1 MEQEMIN
8 GITLIN
14 EKAYYVN
21 GKLETSAPSD
31 ASNKKTIAY
40 SILSSHNS
48 GDEKSLKI
56 RFDALA
62 SHDITY
68 VGIIQTAK
76 ASGLKEFPIPY
87 VLTNCHNSLCA
98 VGGTI
103 NEDDHVFGLSCAKKF
118 GGIYVP
124 ASFAVIHTFMREM
137 FAGCGKMILGSDSH
151 TRYGALGTM
160 AIGEGGPELVKQLLK
175 RTYDINYPKVIGI
188 ELKGT
193 PRKGVGPMD
202 VALSIIGSVYESG
215 FVKNAVLEFFGE
227 GIKSLPIE
235 YRNGIDVMTTESA
248 CLSSIWETD
257 EKVEKYLDKYGRKG
271 DYKKLVP
278 QNGAEYDK
286 GIVVDLN
293 KVEPVIALPFHPSNV
308 YPLAEVIA
316 NPEKILSEVEKK
328 GTELLKLKK
337 GEFKLTDKIKDGK
350 IQVQQAV
357 IAGCAGGTYDNIAT
371 AANILKGK
379 DIGNGAFTLTV
390 YPGSEPTLL
399 SLVKGGSISSLI
411 ESGAIIKPCFCG
423 PCFGAGDVPC
433 NNGLSI
439 RHTTRNFERREGSK
453 PADGQIASV
462 ALMDA
467 RSISA
472 TAANGGILTS
482 ALGMDFDEN
491 FEEFDFDSKI
501 YANRVYNGFGKAN
514 AKEELIYGPN
524 ITDIPAIEELKDN
537 LLLKVCS
544 VIKDPVTTTDELI
557 PSGETSSYRS
567 NPLRLAEFALSRK
580 DPEYVKRS
588 KAVRDGKAE
597 IISSEMFKATGLDE
611 KDVSIGS
618 VIFANKPGDGS
629 AREQAASCQRFLG
642 AGANIAREY
651 ATKRYR
657 SNLINWG
664 MIPFINDNDEF
675 EVGDYIL
682 VENIREKIARG
693 DGVLDAT
700 LIKKGQED
708 EDTVAIKMI
717 ELKIDPL
724 TSDEKQI
731 ILDGCLIN
739 YYSNGR

>member
-1 MEQEMIN
+1 MIN

-14 EKAYYVN
+14 EKAYYVK
-21 GKLETSAPSD
+21 GKIAVTKPASAD
-31 ASNKKTIAY
+31 YKKTIAY

-48 GDEKSLKI
+48 GDDKALKI

-76 ASGLKEFPIPY
+76 ASGLSEFPIPY

-160 AIGEGGPELVKQLLK
+160 AIGEGGPELVKQLLN
-175 RTYDINYPKVIGI
+175 RTYDITYPKVIGI
-188 ELKGT
+188 ELKGK

-202 VALSIIGSVYESG
+202 VALCIIGSVYESG
-215 FVKNAVLEFFGE
+215 FVKNAVLEFFGD
-227 GIKSLPIE
+227 GLKNLPIE
-235 YRNGIDVMTTESA
+235 FRNGIDVMTTESA

-257 EKVEKYLDKYGRKG
+257 DKVKAYLKEFGREN
-271 DYKKLVP
+271 DYKKLQP
-278 QNGAEYDK
+278 KDGAEYDK
-286 GIVVDLN
+286 AIIVDLD
-293 KVEPVIALPFHPSNV
+293 KVEPMIALPFHPSNV
-308 YPLAEVIA
+308 YTLRELIG
-316 NPEKILSEVEKK
+316 NPMGILKEVEKK
-328 GTELLKLKK
+328 GTELLKLKE

-371 AANILKGK
+371 AANILKGSN
-379 DIGNGAFTLTV
+379 IGNGAFTLTV

-399 SLVKGGSISSLI
+399 SLIKGGSISNLI
-411 ESGAIIKPCFCG
+411 QSGAVIKPCFCG

-467 RSISA
+467 RSIAA
-472 TAANGGILTS
+472 TAKNGGVLTS
-482 ALGMDFDEN
+482 ALGMDFDED
-491 FEEFDFDSKI
+491 FDAFEFDPSI
-501 YANRVYNGFGKAN
+501 YENRVYNGYKKGDFSQK
-514 AKEELIYGPN
+514 LQYGPN
-524 ITDIPAIEELKDN
+524 ITDIPKIEELKDN

-580 DPEYVKRS
+580 DPGYVKRS
-588 KAVRDGKAE
+588 KAVRDNKEE
-597 IISSEMFKATGLDE
+597 ILESEMFKGLKIDAQN
-611 KDVSIGS
+611 VSIGS
-618 VIFANKPGDGS
+618 VVFANKPGDGS

-664 MIPFINDNDEF
+664 MVPFINDKDEF

-682 VENIREKIARG
+682 VKDIRNKLEKGYSTFA
-693 DGVLDAT
+693 AT
-700 LIKKGQED
+700 IISKDQED
-708 EDTVAIKMI
+708 NAKPKTKDI

-724 TSDEKQI
+724 TDDERQI

-739 YYSNGR
+739 YYGRGR